1 MKRKGRGGRVSWRS
15 SVKIMVTRSF
25 SSSFILSLFFRFF
38 FYPISLSFSLFSL
51 FVALVSYFDT
61 QSHFPFSLSLL
72 FFFFFTPPCEKI
84 PVKFISPVDKF
95 NFRQDSPA
103 LLAVSIMSA
112 KQKWVMNK
120 FEYLRFF
127 YCVKILERIRVLHNP
142 FFFFL
147 FNWDNTY
154 KNATNFAFVERI
166 RAKFSPFPF
175 AFNYVNF
182 ILIFIRNDILFWD
195 ISLFGFMI
203 KNLMVGMI
211 YL

>member
-1 MKRKGRGGRVSWRS
+1 
-15 SVKIMVTRSF
+15 
-25 SSSFILSLFFRFF
+25 
-38 FYPISLSFSLFSL
+38 
-51 FVALVSYFDT
+51 
-61 QSHFPFSLSLL
+61 
-72 FFFFFTPPCEKI
+72 
-84 PVKFISPVDKF
+84 
-95 NFRQDSPA
+95 
-103 LLAVSIMSA
+103 
-112 KQKWVMNK
+112 MNK

-166 RAKFSPFPF
+166 RAKFNPFPF
-175 AFNYVNF
+175 AFNYMNF

-203 KNLMVGMI
+203 KNLMAGMI
-211 YL
+211 YRNIYKLHLYWLHYGRIWNAINFLSKVKIYFRDIDNECGFWIKN